1 MTAAELTVI
10 TQQLI
15 AQVAS
20 DHAWFSSITDDMND
34 HAVCLDRLTMETT
47 TNQVE
52 VKATQVESQRL
63 FQMVDLNDTTIK
75 GVLSKHD
82 DLETGGHGLAR
93 ASSRRSVPPGR
104 VARRTQDVYV

>member
-1 MTAAELTVI
+1 MSNAELTTL

-34 HAVCLDRLTMETT
+34 HADRLNRHAMVSA

-63 FQMVDLNDTTIK
+63 FGMIDLKDQRSGSSARPGAAVD
-75 GVLSKHD
+75 
-82 DLETGGHGLAR
+82 HGADCGTPQ
-93 ASSRRSVPPGR
+93 S
-104 VARRTQDVYV
+104 